1 MSNLFFRNPRLT
13 ILVIGLVLVAGLS
26 SFMIL
31 PRMEDPLLKPR
42 AALISTPFPGADAE
56 RVESL
61 VTEKIEDE
69 LLEIEE
75 IKELRSFSRAGIST
89 IMIELRDE
97 VEETESVWS
106 RIRDKL
112 DDATVLLPSGAMGPE
127 FEDLDLKAFALL
139 VSLKWEVEPESDEQD
154 LSVWERANYTI
165 LRRLTKRFENELRA
179 LPGTEDVETFGDPEE
194 EIVVEVD
201 QTRLAALG
209 LSVGDVGR
217 QLGASDSKQSAGALR
232 SGNEFQLEVGG
243 EFDTLTR
250 IGQTPIRYGSDGQ
263 FVQLADVAT
272 LRRGMRE
279 PPTSLVVVEGRPAV
293 TLGVKV
299 RPHVRIDHWFSNVK
313 QLLAEHEAQLPRGV
327 EMVQVFEQDSYVS
340 ERLHNLQLN
349 LLMGGL
355 AVIAVIFVLMGWRSA
370 LIVGS
375 ALPLSALMV
384 LAGMRFLDIPVHQM
398 SITGLIIAL
407 GLLIDNAIVIVDEV
421 NIRLREGRSPA
432 DAVSSAVS
440 HLALPL
446 LGSTLT
452 TAFAFA
458 PIALM
463 PGPAGEFVGS
473 IAISVMLAIFSS
485 LFLSLTV
492 IPAIT
497 ASGRRISNAV
507 EAHSWW
513 RNGFSSRRLTSL
525 YSKLLTILIGRP
537 ALGIVA
543 GMLFPITGFFL
554 ARNLPEQFF
563 PPADRNQF
571 QVELELPAQSSL
583 KKTLATTET
592 LRDAFLEHPQVD
604 EVTWFL
610 GRSAPAF
617 YYNILSR
624 RRNTSSYAHALV
636 QLKPGQ
642 KPLDTI
648 RELQLRLDE
657 EFPQSR
663 LLVRQLEQ
671 GPPFDAPVEVRLYGP
686 DLATLSRLG
695 DELRLLM
702 SQTPNVLH
710 TRSDLTD
717 VSPKLMVDVDEEQ
730 ARLAGL
736 DNQSI
741 AAQLE
746 ATLEGAVGGSV
757 LEETEE
763 MLVRIR
769 VKNSDRADI
778 DAIASID
785 LLPQA
790 GADGKSGTHV
800 PLTSLAG
807 LNLVPETAAI
817 PHFNGRRMN
826 EIQGYITA
834 GVLPAEVLSEFL
846 TRMEASN
853 FQFPPGYEM
862 EIGGEA
868 SRRNDAI
875 GNLMANVGILM
886 VLMVATLVLS
896 FGSFRLAA
904 VIGAVAVLSV
914 GLGLGALATF
924 GYPFGF
930 MAIIGTMG
938 LIGVAIND
946 SIVVLAALQDD
957 QQALTGDMEAIRNV
971 VIRASRHVVATT
983 LTTIAGFVPLLLDG
997 GGFWPPMAICIAGG
1011 VGGATILALCFVPA
1025 AFRVITCRQCRK
1037 REGDATGKAS
1047 ARETS
1052 SVKQT
1057 PQQPALVGA

>member
-13 ILVIGLVLVAGLS
+13 VLVVGLILVAGLS

-31 PRMEDPLLKPR
+31 PRMEDPLLSPR
-42 AALISTPFPGADAE
+42 AALISTRFPGADAE

-69 LLEIEE
+69 LQEIEE
-75 IKELRSFSRAGIST
+75 IKELRSFSRVGIST

-97 VEETESVWS
+97 VYETEAVWS
-106 RIRDKL
+106 RLRDKL
-112 DDATVLLPSGAMGPE
+112 DDAAVLLPTGATEPE
-127 FEDLDLKAFALL
+127 FEDLDLKAFALI
-139 VSLKWEVEPESDEQD
+139 VALKWDVGDGANESTP
-154 LSVWERANYTI
+154 VWQRANYTI
-165 LRRLTKRFENELRA
+165 LRRLAKSFEDELRA
-179 LPGTEDVETFGDPEE
+179 LPGTEEVETFGDPDE
-194 EIVVEVD
+194 EIIVEVD
-201 QTRLAALG
+201 PTRLAALG
-209 LSVGDVGR
+209 LSVADVGQ
-217 QLGASDSKQSAGALR
+217 QLGASDSKLSAGSLR
-232 SGNEFQLEVGG
+232 SDNEFQLEVGG
-243 EFDTLTR
+243 EFDTMSR
-250 IGQTPIRYGSDGQ
+250 IGQTPISYGSEGQ

-279 PPTSLVVVEGRPAV
+279 PPTSLVIVEGRPAV

-299 RPHVRIDHWFSNVK
+299 RPNVRIDHWFASV
-313 QLLAEHEAQLPRGV
+313 QPLLKEHRADLPRGV
-327 EMVQVFEQDSYVS
+327 ELVQVFEQDSYVS
-340 ERLHNLQLN
+340 ERLHKLQLN
-349 LLMGGL
+349 LLMGGI
-355 AVIAVIFVLMGWRSA
+355 AVTAVIFVLMGWRSA

-421 NIRLREGRSPA
+421 NIRLRDGLKPA
-432 DAVSSAVS
+432 EAVSSAVT

-463 PGPAGEFVGS
+463 PGPAGEFVG
-473 IAISVMLAIFSS
+473 AISISVVLAISSS

-497 ASGRRISNAV
+497 AAGRSV
-507 EAHSWW
+507 EQSLLKHHWW
-513 RNGFSSRRLTSL
+513 RQGFSSYRLTNW
-525 YSKLLTILIGRP
+525 YSKVLTVLIGRP
-537 ALGIVA
+537 ALGIIVGMIFPVA
-543 GMLFPITGFFL
+543 GFYL

-583 KKTLATTET
+583 QATLATTEQ
-592 LRDAFLEHPQVD
+592 LRGAFLEHSEV
-604 EVTWFL
+604 EAVTWFL
-610 GRSAPAF
+610 GRSAPSF
-617 YYNILSR
+617 YYNVMTR
-624 RRNTSSYAHALV
+624 RLNAASYAQALV
-636 QLKPGQ
+636 QLKPGK
-642 KPLDTI
+642 KPLHTI
-648 RELQLRLDE
+648 RELQIELDQK
-657 EFPQSR
+657 FPQSR

-686 DLATLSRLG
+686 DLATLRTLG
-695 DELRLLM
+695 DDLRLLM
-702 SQTPNVLH
+702 SQTPEVLH

-717 VSPKLMVDVDEEQ
+717 VSPKLQVNVDEEQ

-736 DNQSI
+736 DHRAI
-741 AAQLE
+741 ATQLE
-746 ATLEGAVGGSV
+746 ATLEGAIGGSV

-763 MLVRIR
+763 MLVRMR
-769 VKNSDRADI
+769 VSNADRANI
-778 DAIASID
+778 DAIASLD
-785 LLPQA
+785 LLPNTRSDTSTQQ
-790 GADGKSGTHV
+790 HV
-800 PLTSLAG
+800 PLTSLAD
-807 LNLVPETAAI
+807 LSLVPETAAI
-817 PHFNGRRMN
+817 AHFNGRRMN
-826 EIQGYITA
+826 EVQAYITA
-834 GVLPAEVLSEFL
+834 GVLPAEVLGDLLE
-846 TRMEASN
+846 RMDAAN
-853 FQFPPGYEM
+853 FELPPGYEM

-875 GNLMANVGILM
+875 GNLMANVGILL
-886 VLMVATLVLS
+886 VLMIATLVLS
-896 FGSFRLAA
+896 FGSFQLAA

-914 GLGLGALATF
+914 GLGLGSLSLF
-924 GYPFGF
+924 GFPFGF

-957 QQALTGDMEAIRNV
+957 PQAVSGDLEATRTV
-971 VIRASRHVVATT
+971 VIRASRHIVATT

-1011 VGGATILALCFVPA
+1011 VSGATILALCFVPA
-1025 AFRVITCRQCRK
+1025 AFRVIACRQCRLRDELSSGNSTEHESFK
-1037 REGDATGKAS
+1037 PKTSPQRELVTAS
-1047 ARETS
+1047 
-1052 SVKQT
+1052 
-1057 PQQPALVGA
+1057 